1 MKLWM
6 KYHQVSCVDINTVYR
21 YCSIGISMYR
31 LYINFESCSFR
42 LVTGVCI
49 FMYIKVSNIISIRKH
64 TTTIT
69 IIITPTPT
77 SLTISAYYLQG
88 IYPLIIDRSKAAW
101 RSIAI
106 QLKRLLE
113 DIAAGRS
120 LSICDISFGRYVSDY
135 ITFY

>member
-1 MKLWM
+1 MRVALSIWLLAYVFLCIKL
-6 KYHQVSCVDINTVYR
+6 
-21 YCSIGISMYR
+21 
-31 LYINFESCSFR
+31 
-42 LVTGVCI
+42 
-49 FMYIKVSNIISIRKH
+49 SNIISIRTH
-64 TTTIT
+64 TTTITIT